1 MPTSRERTPPPRRAF
16 HPPSEVAERILAA
29 YRAAASSS
37 TDATPYAYR
46 RNPLS
51 NTPSDIAGDSDGDD
65 NMPTASALERRIE
78 ANRVSNEMQM
88 YMQQQ
93 QITKQQEQLTLLRG
107 QLEQQRMVICVAIDL
122 ILRLYRDGEA

>member
-51 NTPSDIAGDSDGDD
+51 NTPSDIAVDSDGDD
-65 NMPTASALERRIE
+65 NMSTASALERRIE
-78 ANRVSNEMQM
+78 ANKVSNEMQM

-93 QITKQQEQLTLLRG
+93 QIENQQQQLALLQGQIDKQSKLISLAFDCLL
-107 QLEQQRMVICVAIDL
+107 LL
-122 ILRLYRDGEA
+122 LRDGEA